1 MPSFYTKEYAST
13 YHVRCPLIT
22 MDRLS
27 ELDNYSIVIFPNKIL
42 YTVCDELIRT
52 YELKKDYFRINSS
65 VFSAY
70 IINRSE

>member
-1 MPSFYTKEYAST
+1 
-13 YHVRCPLIT
+13 